1 MHLYTFD
8 ENTNKNATLRVPNAK
23 KSVYQADKYWDDFKS
38 ISGYSMIRGKN
49 INYLNT
55 SKYRAEVTYSKEAKS
70 RCTGQVKIPAKV
82 HNYIKVTAIGDFA
95 FSDCAKITSVII
107 GPEVK
112 TIGARAFENC
122 SRLTTIKCTA
132 TTPPEITPDSFYG
145 ITKRVKFV
153 VPKASLPAYKKA
165 PYWKNF
171 SFSTY

>member
-1 MHLYTFD
+1 
-8 ENTNKNATLRVPNAK
+8 
-23 KSVYQADKYWDDFKS
+23 
-38 ISGYSMIRGKN
+38 
-49 INYLNT
+49 
-55 SKYRAEVTYSKEAKS
+55 
-70 RCTGQVKIPAKV
+70 V

-122 SRLTTIKCTA
+122 SRLRTIKCTA

-145 ITKRVKFV
+145 IPKRVKFV

-165 PYWKNF
+165 PFWKNF